1 MTVHR
6 ATHDVVIV
14 GARAAG
20 SALAR
25 LLAQRGHDV
34 GLVDRADLPSDT
46 VSTHQIARTGVV
58 ALRRWG
64 LLKEVLASG
73 APALREVT
81 FHNPD
86 GSTTRPVRAS
96 SGVDYLVAPRRYAL
110 DAILAEAAVRAG
122 ATLRTGVSIAGVH
135 LDDSRRATGVY
146 GRDRAGRP
154 VEISA
159 RLVIGAD
166 GLQSRVARAVG
177 AELTEQRPFG
187 GSARYAYYA
196 DLPWSGIEFYTAPRV
211 LAGIFPTN
219 DGEACV
225 WICAPAT
232 ADRPEFEAQ
241 LAQSVPELARRL
253 AAGRRTSPVSGM
265 IRSPNHLRRAA
276 GPGWALVGDAGFHR
290 DPISAHGISDAFR
303 DAELLAAA
311 LDAVLG
317 ERADEAD
324 ALAGYEAKRDAA
336 LREIFDLTCSL
347 GAYPPVPA
355 FVEQMRLLGRAID
368 VEAAALAAHPV
379 LTGV

>member
-6 ATHDVVIV
+6 TTHDVVIV

-25 LLAQRGHDV
+25 LLAERGHDV

-64 LLKEVLASG
+64 LLDEVLASG
-73 APALREVT
+73 APPLREIT
-81 FHNPD
+81 FHRHD
-86 GSTTRPVRAS
+86 GSTTRPVRPS
-96 SGVDYLVAPRRYAL
+96 SGVEYFVAPRRYTL

-122 ATLRTGVSIAGVH
+122 ATLRTGVSVAGVH
-135 LDDSRRATGVY
+135 LGDSRRATGVY

-154 VEISA
+154 VEINA
-159 RLVIGAD
+159 RFVIGAD
-166 GLQSRVARAVG
+166 GLRSRVARAVG
-177 AELTEQRPFG
+177 AGLTEERPNG

-196 DLPWSGIEFYTAPRV
+196 GLPWSGIEFYTAHRV

-225 WICAPAT
+225 WICAPAG
-232 ADRPEFEAQ
+232 ADRSEFEAQ
-241 LAQSVPELARRL
+241 LARSVPELARRL

-265 IRSPNHLRRAA
+265 LRSPNHIRRAT

-311 LDAVLG
+311 LDAALG
-317 ERADEAD
+317 GRADETD
-324 ALAGYEAKRDAA
+324 ALAGYEAQRDAA
-336 LREIFDLTCSL
+336 LREIFDLTCAL
-347 GAYPPVPA
+347 GAYPPVPE
-355 FVEQMRLLGRAID
+355 FVELMRLLGRAID
-368 VEAAALAAHPV
+368 VEAATLAARPV
-379 LTGV
+379 LTWA